1 MKKVICLLSILLLA
15 LLLCGC
21 CLQHDMRP
29 ATCTEAS
36 TCAKCGKTVGEPLG
50 HTGETDPAVEPS
62 CTETGLTEGSHC
74 SVCGEV
80 LVPQEEI
87 PALGHDWEDATFFQ
101 PKTCRRC
108 GETEGRGLGSDFF
121 VEHLFREKDVQ
132 EPADNKTAE
141 KDAEMNAKVR
151 HEYLIT
157 ASSSGFGT
165 LDKALEDSSV
175 RVGVD
180 TAQEGALLLSL
191 DLSLNGSEPLRVL
204 LSFEKEG
211 LSLALPGSA
220 EKIYTV
226 SYKDLSALINA
237 AQKES
242 DISLSAPSLD
252 TLKDKLDLQAMKEL
266 AKRYAGILFSAANP
280 HNTEERFGLVRL
292 QGLGEETFC
301 LCISCTPKAGDWR
314 AMINDLL
321 SNAKSDDELQE
332 LMGKVLRSL
341 SAAPGFQNSL
351 YNMGFSDGEE
361 LIEALPQLFDLAGDN
376 LNDLLDSLDG
386 LSIEAA
392 VGAGRIFALTLRDE
406 YGEGFGYESYGTLE
420 TQRRDALVSYYNFD
434 EAEFLL
440 LNELEKYAGTVKGRL
455 SGAREDATLSYLF
468 TRSDGMLDF
477 DLRYTL
483 DDLMLCAV
491 LGGEAENRELS
502 IAYDDFEG
510 SVRASVRRV
519 QAEEPLR
526 FPEGERTALH
536 SEEELSEAA
545 LDLAFSAMGSDFVSR
560 LSKLIAPEDAAI
572 PDGDSKN
579 AASALYLLRSVSR
592 YSYDWEL
599 LDELDADDRFIIL
612 SVSDTALPTGAEVM
626 LMLDEQKCVGKIVST
641 DFEGQIAWDAALSD
655 IDGMK
660 VLDSA
665 IGADGEGIYLDFLI
679 EEHSERFIV
688 EYLFDPF

>member
-62 CTETGLTEGSHC
+62 CTEAGLTEGSHC

-87 PALGHDWEDATFFQ
+87 PTLGHDWEDATFFQ

-141 KDAEMNAKVR
+141 KNAKVR
-151 HEYLIT
+151 QEYLIT

-226 SYKDLSALINA
+226 SYKDLGALINA

-351 YNMGFSDGEE
+351 YNMGFSDVEE
-361 LIEALPQLFDLAGDN
+361 LIEALPQLFDPAGDN

-455 SGAREDATLSYLF
+455 SGARKDAALSYLF

-510 SVRASVRRV
+510 SVRASVHRV

-572 PDGDSKN
+572 PDADSKN

-599 LDELDADDRFIIL
+599 LDELDADGRFIIL

-665 IGADGEGIYLDFLI
+665 IGADGEGIYLDFLF